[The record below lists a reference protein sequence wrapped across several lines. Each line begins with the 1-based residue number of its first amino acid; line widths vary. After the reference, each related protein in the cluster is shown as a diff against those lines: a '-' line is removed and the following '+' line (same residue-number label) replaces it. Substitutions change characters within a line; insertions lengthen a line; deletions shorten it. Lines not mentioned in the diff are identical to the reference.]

1 MDLRSVLK
9 TECKKKKKDKDLKF
23 NIPLQEEFAKTVNI
37 FVTALHYGCFRN
49 FSETFVPQKKRTV
62 KVKIKARSIPK

>member
-1 MDLRSVLK
+1 MFSRLNAK
-9 TECKKKKKDKDLKF
+9 KKKKKDKDLKC

-49 FSETFVPQKKRTV
+49 FSETFVPKKKKKRTV
-62 KVKIKARSIPK
+62 KVKIKACSIPK

>member
-9 TECKKKKKDKDLKF
+9 TECKKKKDKDLKF

-37 FVTALHYGCFRN
+37 FVTALRYGCFRN
-49 FSETFVPQKKRTV
+49 FSETFVPPQKKRTV